1 MACTMGSVDVE
12 KSTNVNETTTQNN
25 FTLYSNP
32 FTNDCKIKGTE
43 ANGTIII
50 CNEEGRELLQQ
61 QTLTDETM
69 VNISMLIPGF
79 YILKYYKSSTSK
91 TFKLVKLND

>member
-1 MACTMGSVDVE
+1 MLPALALGVTKGIDAVMKQPPRNTDEPILNRKRWISVFVYSFVIMACTMGSVDVE
-12 KSTNVNETTTQNN
+12 KSTNVNETSTQNN

-50 CNEEGRELLQQ
+50 YNE
-61 QTLTDETM
+61 
-69 VNISMLIPGF
+69 
-79 YILKYYKSSTSK
+79 
-91 TFKLVKLND
+91 